1 MSGGTTGSY
10 RLRACARWQY
20 NGGERCA
27 HEERAHK
34 TSIRESAP
42 IRCQGLSMTLYERLP
57 ALTKVALIASG
68 ALYAAVGAA
77 YQVMYPDGIDYL
89 DVADAYMRADWSTAI
104 NPVWSPLYSLI
115 LGPIVEVVPRSVHW
129 EFPVVHVVNFGIYLA
144 ALFAFEF
151 FWKQLTMYSGAGA
164 GLTIAS
170 TPARLPDWAWQVLGY
185 ALFGHSALTLNG
197 VITVT
202 PDMLMAGLV
211 FVAAGILVQLRS
223 GLIASRQFA
232 VLGAVLGLA
241 YLAKSVM
248 FPLAAIALVLAV
260 LAVPRLQ
267 RRIARGALG
276 VAFLLITAGPF
287 VLAISHAK
295 GRLTIGEASRITYV
309 KLVNEVPYP
318 HWQGRPEVG
327 QILVHPSR
335 QVLDDPRVFEFAT
348 PIRTTYPISFDPS
361 YWYEGVS
368 PRLDLAAQSRI
379 IWSNLA
385 VYGDLFF
392 PQQAALVL
400 LVCVQYWRRTWRPVR
415 VAVVFHRWS
424 LAILAAVAL
433 GLYGLVHV
441 EARYIG
447 AFLPLLWGDLLANV
461 RSARSLAMHRFVTIL
476 GVLVVASLFWPVLK
490 GDLDAVRALSLFLRA
505 SPEQRSLL
513 LPSWPNEVAEELRR
527 LGINPG
533 SQVAVI
539 GFGHT
544 SYWARLARVHI
555 VAEMFGSESQRFWD
569 DPPTRARVMRAFEET
584 GAVAIVAEFVYT
596 DVPRDWHRVRNSHHY
611 IYLVRQLVL
620 PDDHGG

>member
-1 MSGGTTGSY
+1 
-10 RLRACARWQY
+10 
-20 NGGERCA
+20 
-27 HEERAHK
+27 
-34 TSIRESAP
+34 
-42 IRCQGLSMTLYERLP
+42 MTLFERLP

-68 ALYAAVGAA
+68 ALNAAVGAA
-77 YQVMYPDGIDYL
+77 YQMMNPDGIAYL
-89 DVADAYMRADWSTAI
+89 DVANAYMRADWSTAI

-115 LGPIVEVVPRSVHW
+115 LGPILEVVPRSVHW
-129 EFPVVHVVNFGIYLA
+129 EFPVVHLVNLCVYLA
-144 ALFAFEF
+144 ALTAFEF
-151 FWKQLTMYSGAGA
+151 FWKQLTRYSGPGA
-164 GLTIAS
+164 GLNIAN
-170 TPARLPDWAWQVLGY
+170 TPARHPDWAWQVLGY
-185 ALFGHSALTLNG
+185 ALFGYSALTLIG
-197 VITVT
+197 VATVT

-211 FVAAGILVQLRS
+211 FLTAGILVQLRS
-223 GLIASRQFA
+223 LTARRQFA
-232 VLGAVLGLA
+232 VLGGVLGLA

-260 LAVPRLQ
+260 LTVPRRQ
-267 RRIARGALG
+267 GRIARGALG
-276 VAFLLITAGPF
+276 VALFLLTAGPF

-335 QVLDDPRVFEFAT
+335 QVLDHPRVFEFAT

-368 PRLDLAAQSRI
+368 PRLALAAQSRI

-392 PQQAALVL
+392 PQQAALLL
-400 LVCVQYWRRTWRPVR
+400 LVCVQYWRRSWRPVR
-415 VAVVFHRWS
+415 VAQVFHRWS

-433 GLYGLVHV
+433 GLYGLVLV

-461 RSARSLAMHRFVTIL
+461 RSVRSLAMHRFGTTL
-476 GVLVVASLFWPVLK
+476 GALVVASLFWPVLK
-490 GDLDAVRALSLFLRA
+490 GDLDAVRHLSLFLRA

-539 GFGHT
+539 GFGHA

-555 VAEMFGSESQRFWD
+555 VAEMFGWESQRFWD
-569 DPPTRARVMRAFEET
+569 DPPTRARVMSAFEKI

-611 IYLVRQLVL
+611 IYLVRQLIL
-620 PDDHGG
+620 SDGHGG